1 MLFLLDYFLF
11 QSLVYLMAL
20 ELTQMLA
27 VTHCLKSLIEVIL
40 QLLFNEWKQNDL
52 EQNLS
57 VEESTKQT
65 LNSEVLFGDL

>member
-1 MLFLLDYFLF
+1 
-11 QSLVYLMAL
+11 MAL